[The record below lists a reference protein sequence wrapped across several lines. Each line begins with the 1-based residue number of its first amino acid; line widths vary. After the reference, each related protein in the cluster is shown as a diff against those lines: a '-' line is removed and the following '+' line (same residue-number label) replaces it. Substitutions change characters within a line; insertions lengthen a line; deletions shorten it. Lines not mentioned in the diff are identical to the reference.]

1 MKKIY
6 VKDVR
11 NKITKPLIISEDN
24 LIEKIA
30 DKFLESPINRTI
42 YVVNDNEKYSGY
54 IKLTNFLELILVDM
68 VDTSFYKNL
77 IDDPYSL
84 GKLFTIKRVKD
95 LMRTE
100 NICVKD
106 DDNLEKVVTI
116 MNNYSLQELPVID
129 NENRIIG
136 DINIHEIILGWKMRR
151 S

>member
-84 GKLFTIKRVKD
+84 GKLFTIKRAKD

>member
-42 YVVNDNEKYSGY
+42 YVVNDDEKYSGY
-54 IKLTNFLELILVDM
+54 IKLTNFLEFILVDM

-84 GKLFTIKRVKD
+84 GKLFTIKRAKD